1 MRVPRL
7 GHKHSIQGELLLE
20 PLELAR
26 QIADIISDKKGS
38 DIVIL
43 DTGKV
48 SSIADYFVIATVDS
62 ERQAKAVVD
71 EIEVKLKKFRKMPMT
86 ADGEVG
92 TGWALLDYGDVIV
105 HIFDEGTRDFYDLED
120 LWNNAPVVVRIQ

>member
-1 MRVPRL
+1 M
-7 GHKHSIQGELLLE
+7 LLE
-20 PLELAR
+20 PIELAR
-26 QIADIISDKKGS
+26 QIADVISEKKGS

-71 EIEVKLKKFRKMPMT
+71 DIEVKLKKHRKMPMT

-92 TGWALLDYGDVIV
+92 SGWTLLDYGDVIV
-105 HIFDEGTRDFYDLED
+105 HIFDAGTRDFYDLED